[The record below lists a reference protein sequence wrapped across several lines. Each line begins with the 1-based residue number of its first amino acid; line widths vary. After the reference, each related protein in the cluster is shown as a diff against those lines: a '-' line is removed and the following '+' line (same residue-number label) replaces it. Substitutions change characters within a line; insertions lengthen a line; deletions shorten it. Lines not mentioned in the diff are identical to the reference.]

1 MELVTGISDIQAGA
15 EKIKRDFGISL
26 VFATLG
32 PNGSMALYKDMVVKK
47 EGYLNPDTIETT
59 GAGDTFCA
67 SAINYV
73 LDHPIDDLSEK
84 DLENMLRFANAAAY
98 IVTTKKGAIRS
109 MPDPEDVQE
118 ILNRN

>member
-67 SAINYV
+67 CAIDYV
-73 LDHPIDDLSEK
+73 HKKGINSLTKEDLFECLD
-84 DLENMLRFANAAAY
+84 FANAAAS
-98 IVTTKKGAIRS
+98 IITTRKGALS
-109 MPDPEDVQE
+109 VMPSKEEVE
-118 ILNRN
+118 TFLCR